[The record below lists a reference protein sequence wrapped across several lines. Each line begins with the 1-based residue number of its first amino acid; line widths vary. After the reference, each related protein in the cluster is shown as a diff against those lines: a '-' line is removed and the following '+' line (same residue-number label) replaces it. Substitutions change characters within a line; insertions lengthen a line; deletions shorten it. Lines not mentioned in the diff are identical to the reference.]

1 MKVSKVEA
9 SDSRDMHDENISNVD
24 NGDVMSTSQHRL
36 IVYSV
41 WDSHV
46 FILITMKQICLA
58 KTTGKLGIFCHLAKT
73 ALTLVTNRI
82 K

>member
-1 MKVSKVEA
+1 
-9 SDSRDMHDENISNVD
+9 MHDDNVSNVD
-24 NGDVMSTSQHRL
+24 NGDVMSTSQRRL

-41 WDSHV
+41 WGSHV
-46 FILITMKQICLA
+46 FILITMKQICLT

-73 ALTLVTNRI
+73 AITRVTNGI